1 MKKKIIIAGIT
12 AAILIAGAGIF
23 CVSAGNRE
31 NDKKT
36 EITQMT
42 EAESETEPI
51 TEVETTTESVAEA
64 QTEAPTEQVTE
75 PQTEQAE
82 VDTFYDDTID
92 TYSYEEEDD
101 NGDSAPAD
109 TEPADTQPVYEEP
122 EPVYTEPDYSEPV
135 SEDTDSGNTGV
146 DNSQEDFYED
156 DDEEPYYGDESAY
169 AAKLAEEI
177 KDNIQPEDYDKIDW
191 ADRIGSQYYL
201 LPPRR
206 KE

>member
-1 MKKKIIIAGIT
+1 MKKKIIIAGVT
-12 AAILIAGAGIF
+12 AAVLIAGAGIF

-51 TEVETTTESVAEA
+51 TEVETTTESVTEA
-64 QTEAPTEQVTE
+64 QTEAPTEPQTEQVTE

-101 NGDSAPAD
+101 TDDSAPAD
-109 TEPADTQPVYEEP
+109 IEPADTQPVYEEP
-122 EPVYTEPDYSEPV
+122 EPVHTEPEPVYIEPEPV

-191 ADRIGSQYYL
+191 ADRIGS
-201 LPPRR
+201 
-206 KE
+206 

>member
-1 MKKKIIIAGIT
+1 MKKKIIIAGVT
-12 AAILIAGAGIF
+12 AAILIVGAGIF

-51 TEVETTTESVAEA
+51 TEVETTTESVTEA
-64 QTEAPTEQVTE
+64 QTEAPTEPQTEQVTE

-101 NGDSAPAD
+101 TDDS
-109 TEPADTQPVYEEP
+109 ADTQPVYEEP
-122 EPVYTEPDYSEPV
+122 EPVHTEPEPVYIEPEPV

-146 DNSQEDFYED
+146 DNSQVENN
-156 DDEEPYYGDESAY
+156 EEIDYGDEDIDALKN
-169 AAKLAEEI
+169 AC

-191 ADRIGSQYYL
+191 SHRIH
-201 LPPRR
+201 
-206 KE
+206 

>member
-1 MKKKIIIAGIT
+1 MFALQIKHNKKKIIVVGVT
-12 AAILIAGAGIF
+12 AAILIVGAGIF

-42 EAESETEPI
+42 ETESETETETEPI
-51 TEVETTTESVAEA
+51 TEVETTTESVTEV
-64 QTEAPTEQVTE
+64 QTEAPTEPQTEQVTE
-75 PQTEQAE
+75 PQTEQVV

-101 NGDSAPAD
+101 TDDSA
-109 TEPADTQPVYEEP
+109 PADTQPVYEESEPVYSEP
-122 EPVYTEPDYSEPV
+122 EPVYIEPEPV

-146 DNSQEDFYED
+146 DNSQVENN
-156 DDEEPYYGDESAY
+156 EEIDYGDEDIDALKN
-169 AAKLAEEI
+169 AC

-191 ADRIGSQYYL
+191 SHRIH
-201 LPPRR
+201 
-206 KE
+206 

>member
-1 MKKKIIIAGIT
+1 MFALQIKHNKKKWVE
-12 AAILIAGAGIF
+12 AILIVGAGIF

-42 EAESETEPI
+42 ETESETETEPI
-51 TEVETTTESVAEA
+51 TEVETTTESVTEV
-64 QTEAPTEQVTE
+64 QTEAPTEPQTEQVTE
-75 PQTEQAE
+75 PETESVS
-82 VDTFYDDTID
+82 VDTSYDDTDDVD
-92 TYSYEEEDD
+92 TYSYEEDD
-101 NGDSAPAD
+101 DTNDSA
-109 TEPADTQPVYEEP
+109 PADTQPVYEEP
-122 EPVYTEPDYSEPV
+122 EPVYTEPEPV

-191 ADRIGSQYYL
+191 ADRIGS
-201 LPPRR
+201 
-206 KE
+206 

>member
-1 MKKKIIIAGIT
+1 MKKKIIIAGVT
-12 AAILIAGAGIF
+12 AAVLIAGAGIF

-42 EAESETEPI
+42 ETESETETEPI
-51 TEVETTTESVAEA
+51 TEVETTTESVTEV
-64 QTEAPTEQVTE
+64 QTEAPTEPQTEQVTE
-75 PQTEQAE
+75 PETESVS
-82 VDTFYDDTID
+82 VDTSYDDTDDVD
-92 TYSYEEEDD
+92 TYSYEEDD
-101 NGDSAPAD
+101 DTNDSA
-109 TEPADTQPVYEEP
+109 PADTQPVYEEP
-122 EPVYTEPDYSEPV
+122 EPVYTEPEPV

-191 ADRIGSQYYL
+191 ADQIGS
-201 LPPRR
+201 
-206 KE
+206 

>member
-51 TEVETTTESVAEA
+51 TEVETTTESVTEV
-64 QTEAPTEQVTE
+64 QTEAPTEPQTEQVTE
-75 PQTEQAE
+75 PQTEQVV

-101 NGDSAPAD
+101 TDDSA
-109 TEPADTQPVYEEP
+109 PADTQPVYEESESVYTEP
-122 EPVYTEPDYSEPV
+122 EPVYIEPEPV

-146 DNSQEDFYED
+146 DNSQVENN
-156 DDEEPYYGDESAY
+156 EEIDYGDEDIDALKN
-169 AAKLAEEI
+169 AC

-191 ADRIGSQYYL
+191 SHRIH
-201 LPPRR
+201 
-206 KE
+206 

>member
-64 QTEAPTEQVTE
+64 QTEAPTE

-109 TEPADTQPVYEEP
+109 TEPVDTQPVYEEP
-122 EPVYTEPDYSEPV
+122 ESVYSEPEPVYIEPEPV

-146 DNSQEDFYED
+146 DNSQVENN
-156 DDEEPYYGDESAY
+156 EEIDYGDEDIDALKN
-169 AAKLAEEI
+169 AC

-191 ADRIGSQYYL
+191 SHRIH
-201 LPPRR
+201 
-206 KE
+206 